1 MKWRNISPKAAV
13 NVVVVLFGLN
23 KKNYFALLKKKPLIN
38 MYSRIAKL
46 HFDRAIKQ
54 WIIKH
59 NLWKYFDKYISN
71 HWELKWHTKWT
82 LKTKSLRT
90 YSFIAVVHQYY
101 QSEVNNE
108 YVIRGNAAILKCSI
122 PSFVAEFVQVVGW
135 QDDQGNS
142 FDPDQGNGT
151 NLNS

>member
-1 MKWRNISPKAAV
+1 MYFQSLETKVPQVDAYRSMV
-13 NVVVVLFGLN
+13 ETSTRRLFR
-23 KKNYFALLKKKPLIN
+23 P
-38 MYSRIAKL
+38 
-46 HFDRAIKQ
+46 
-54 WIIKH
+54 
-59 NLWKYFDKYISN
+59 
-71 HWELKWHTKWT
+71 
-82 LKTKSLRT
+82 
-90 YSFIAVVHQYY
+90 FITVVHQYY

-151 NLNS
+151 IWDF